1 MVTVRDASARTGAS
15 VSVIRKWY
23 RNGAVRS
30 EMRDGP
36 HGPERV
42 VALGDVE
49 TRKEAWD
56 SRPEAAPAAVP
67 EGKMLVPVEAWEQSL
82 LLMGGFRSSLHE
94 LASELADARADAAAA
109 KTRAEFLTEQL
120 REARAALVAKTDDK
134 AAQSRRR
141 WFGRA
146 EPPSRDG
153 S

>member
-1 MVTVRDASARTGAS
+1 M
-15 VSVIRKWY
+15 SVIRKWY
-23 RNGAVRS
+23 RNEAVRS

-42 VALGDVE
+42 VCLEDIVA
-49 TRKEAWD
+49 RKEAWD
-56 SRPEAAPAAVP
+56 SRPDAGPAPVP

-94 LASELADARADAAAA
+94 LAAQLADARADAAGA
-109 KTRAEFLTEQL
+109 KVKAEFLEERL
-120 REARAALVAKTDDK
+120 REAREELATREK
-134 AAQSRRR
+134 AAQPKRR
-141 WFGRA
+141 WFGRSV